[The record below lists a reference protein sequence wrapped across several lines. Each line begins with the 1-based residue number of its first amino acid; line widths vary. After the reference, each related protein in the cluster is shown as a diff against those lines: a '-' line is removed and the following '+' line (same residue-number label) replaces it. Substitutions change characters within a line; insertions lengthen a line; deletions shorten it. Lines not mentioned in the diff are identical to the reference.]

1 MRFRAVLLALL
12 SVVPTVGQAQTM
24 ADAPL
29 ALEGRIPLGD
39 IAGRLD
45 HLAVDLKRQRLYVA
59 ELGNG
64 TLGVVDLAAG
74 KVLQTVGGFREPQG
88 VGYEPSTDTIYV
100 ANGGEGSVRVLRAA
114 DLAPIA
120 RIEIGEDADNV
131 RVDQAH
137 QRVLVGY
144 GNGGLA
150 VIDPATGSRVGDFPL
165 NGHPEGFQI
174 GRTAN
179 RVFINVPRRAEIV
192 VIDLAQGAMRSLPTG
207 GLRSNFPMAIDAD
220 ADRVLTVFRNPP
232 SLMAFSTDGTVT
244 GRIETCGDADDVF
257 LDRKRHRIYV
267 ICGAG
272 AIDVIDGTGTNYQRL
287 ASLPTAPGARTALF
301 VPELDRLYVAA
312 AANGASPAALW
323 VFRPLP

>member
-1 MRFRAVLLALL
+1 MRCRAVLLALL

-24 ADAPL
+24 AGVPL
-29 ALEGRIPLGD
+29 ALEGTIPLGD

-74 KVLQTVGGFREPQG
+74 KVLQTIGGFREPQG

-150 VIDPATGSRVGDFPL
+150 VIDPAAGSRVGDFPL

-174 GRTAN
+174 DRTAN